1 MGNSNKKLFRT
12 ILISGCAM
20 GIYYIISLVLTPFIT
35 ENVGVEAYGFV
46 TLSKNF
52 ATYAGMFTIALNSY
66 AVRYIAISYHRGNIK
81 KSNVYFN
88 SVFWADVLLGIVFLI
103 VFFVFS
109 LKPEYIL
116 NVPSSLIT
124 SVKILLALTG
134 VNFCIT
140 TISTVLG
147 SAAYIKNRLDL
158 SGIFKGISYVVEALI
173 LIVLFYQFKA
183 EIWYVAIGS
192 IGSTIVILLSNIFLH
207 KKYVSDL
214 KVRKGDVAASAIREL
229 VINGVWNS
237 INSLGNILNSGL
249 DIVVSNLILNPLAM
263 GQVAVVKTISG
274 IFYALIQ
281 TVSQPFQPIF
291 LKYYSNKDKNELIHE
306 FKFSATI
313 CGLFSNLAFAGFFS
327 LGKTFYDMWIPN
339 QNTQLIWELTV
350 ITLLGCVVEGA
361 IFPLYYVYTLT
372 VKNKIPCMIT
382 VIGGVINVISKF
394 FLIRFTPLG
403 IYAIVLT
410 TTVIMTLI
418 NFVFNPLYMCH
429 CLSIRKGTFYPV
441 ILKHCFSC
449 FVMSVVFFVIGKII
463 KPDNWLSLIISVF
476 VDVIIGV
483 FIHMT
488 IQGVGYKK
496 IVSLIVRRNPHE

>member
-291 LKYYSNKDKNELIHE
+291 L
-306 FKFSATI
+306 
-313 CGLFSNLAFAGFFS
+313 
-327 LGKTFYDMWIPN
+327 
-339 QNTQLIWELTV
+339 
-350 ITLLGCVVEGA
+350 
-361 IFPLYYVYTLT
+361 
-372 VKNKIPCMIT
+372 
-382 VIGGVINVISKF
+382 
-394 FLIRFTPLG
+394 
-403 IYAIVLT
+403 
-410 TTVIMTLI
+410 
-418 NFVFNPLYMCH
+418 
-429 CLSIRKGTFYPV
+429 
-441 ILKHCFSC
+441 
-449 FVMSVVFFVIGKII
+449 
-463 KPDNWLSLIISVF
+463 
-476 VDVIIGV
+476 
-483 FIHMT
+483 
-488 IQGVGYKK
+488 
-496 IVSLIVRRNPHE
+496 